1 MGSCALAEAAT
12 PLRRLPAAFLAG
24 PPGRRRDADH
34 LRWECKRR
42 CRGRSL
48 VDQTAAAW
56 RRRTRLAAGSTVC
69 SGRRLV
75 AAALPGFRRWAFDQV
90 RACQRR
96 VAFLRLPCLPF
107 QHQVWCLRQ
116 AVRAGF
122 PWVAHQVR
130 VRAAWLGHR
139 VGWSQRRV
147 LLVPPDVCPAWLV
160 CVGAQQP
167 QCEPAEPD
175 PRLVQARRPPDAA
188 LVWAAVLPVA
198 AGKPIRRAAAKNS
211 IKPCRKY
218 S

>member
-1 MGSCALAEAAT
+1 M
-12 PLRRLPAAFLAG
+12 
-24 PPGRRRDADH
+24 
-34 LRWECKRR
+34 
-42 CRGRSL
+42 
-48 VDQTAAAW
+48 
-56 RRRTRLAAGSTVC
+56 
-69 SGRRLV
+69 
-75 AAALPGFRRWAFDQV
+75 

-122 PWVAHQVR
+122 PWVATRSASGLRGSATGSVVATPGLAGPAGR
-130 VRAAWLGHR
+130 VPGLA
-139 VGWSQRRV
+139 
-147 LLVPPDVCPAWLV
+147 V

-198 AGKPIRRAAAKNS
+198 ASVPVCCTA
-211 IKPCRKY
+211 
-218 S
+218 